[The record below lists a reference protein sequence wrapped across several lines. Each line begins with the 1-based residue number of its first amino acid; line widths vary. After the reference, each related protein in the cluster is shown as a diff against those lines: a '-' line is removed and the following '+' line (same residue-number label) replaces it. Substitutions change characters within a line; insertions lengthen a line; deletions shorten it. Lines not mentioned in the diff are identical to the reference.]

1 MVKDNEGVESEGVID
16 LTDVEQAFIDEAVTL
31 SMRVSPSGSPPAM
44 FVYNLLR
51 LRLSYGVLCIY
62 IKNCPFNT

>member
-51 LRLSYGVLCIY
+51 LRLS
-62 IKNCPFNT
+62 